1 MRPAGSSG
9 TALLALRLQRASM
22 PSWQG
27 LCAATGA
34 AQLLWTG
41 CSLPRWGPLLSS
53 GWQVELCVC
62 WVAVPL
68 QRLDLVNTVNLGAM
82 TLYSCQ
88 APFTVQPEGSKDKLD
103 DLHIFWLQPAPL

>member
-9 TALLALRLQRASM
+9 IALLALRLQRASM
-22 PSWQG
+22 YSWQG

-34 AQLLWTG
+34 AQSLWMG

-62 WVAVPL
+62 LGTVPL
-68 QRLDLVNTVNLGAM
+68 QRLTFVNTVSFWGAA
-82 TLYSCQ
+82 LSSCQ
-88 APFTVQPEGSKDKLD
+88 ASCTV
-103 DLHIFWLQPAPL
+103 